1 MHALVVRVSIND
13 AESTRKTLN
22 EKVVPQISKAP
33 GFVAGYW
40 TWSDDESNGQSMIV
54 FESAD
59 DARTAGERI
68 RSIASE
74 SGGAATVE
82 SAEVREVVAS
92 A

>member
-40 TWSDDESNGQSMIV
+40 TRAADRSNGRAMII
-54 FESAD
+54 FESQEAAQAAAEQLRANVP
-59 DARTAGERI
+59 DAVTLEG
-68 RSIASE
+68 
-74 SGGAATVE
+74 
-82 SAEVREVVAS
+82 AEVREVVAS